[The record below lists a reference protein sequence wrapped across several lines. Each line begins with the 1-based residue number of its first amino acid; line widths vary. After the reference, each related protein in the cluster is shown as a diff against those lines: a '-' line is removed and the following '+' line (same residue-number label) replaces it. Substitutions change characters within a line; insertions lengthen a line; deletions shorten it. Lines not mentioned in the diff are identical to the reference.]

1 MSHDDFR
8 QLLRTLADDPSA
20 DDAMFVALYDFWK
33 AKTENDLDSL
43 TEQVASLGVGAVSQ
57 TIPSISM
64 EDVKKIALP
73 LTTLRKNFKYV
84 DNPEWKKYYNSI
96 HRLDEGTCNICENN
110 GRNIGKEYKSLKSHV
125 MTYHIQKFKKPEKCG
140 CQDAT
145 GNFKTWD
152 NWQKMKIHLKSNA
165 HKELLHKHG
174 LITLTEGVKN
184 YDNYV
189 PLTAKMSDFEGE
201 IIYVTP
207 TKDGEKDATFPDK
220 RFSTPVKCGCV
231 KDEKPLIFETWYK
244 LEKHLCSDMHKATVA
259 GWEKIETVDDDDDDD
274 EIIDGSDL
282 YNEAIEDDDDEKNV

>member
-1 MSHDDFR
+1 
-8 QLLRTLADDPSA
+8 
-20 DDAMFVALYDFWK
+20 
-33 AKTENDLDSL
+33 
-43 TEQVASLGVGAVSQ
+43 
-57 TIPSISM
+57 M
-64 EDVKKIALP
+64 EEVKPVP
-73 LTTLRKNFKYV
+73 LTALKNDFEYV
-84 DNPEWKKYYNSI
+84 NNPEWNDYYNSI
-96 HRLDEGTCNICENN
+96 RGLEEGTCNICEN
-110 GRNIGKEYKSLKSHV
+110 GKEHKSLKSHV
-125 MTYHIQKFKKPEKCG
+125 LHQHIRLFKKPEKCG
-140 CQDAT
+140 CQDGI

-207 TKDGEKDATFPDK
+207 TKDGEKESSYPDK

-244 LEKHLCSDMHKATVA
+244 LELHLCTDTHKATVA
-259 GWEKIETVDDDDDDD
+259 RCVKMETVDDDDIAPISAPGSSVDCGDNDD
-274 EIIDGSDL
+274 
-282 YNEAIEDDDDEKNV
+282 